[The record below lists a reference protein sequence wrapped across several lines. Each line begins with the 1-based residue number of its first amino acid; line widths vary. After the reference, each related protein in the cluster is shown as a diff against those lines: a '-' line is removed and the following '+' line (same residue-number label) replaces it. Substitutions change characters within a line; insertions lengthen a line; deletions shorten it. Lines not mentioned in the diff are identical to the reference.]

1 MARSIVYY
9 IWNFIPHI
17 LQTTDLRLPSN
28 LKYGF
33 TYALHLWHLNGVFT
47 STTCTYSEPNGVIQA
62 ATGYIDFFGTL
73 YKIAEVGLINCGLA
87 S

>member
-1 MARSIVYY
+1 
-9 IWNFIPHI
+9 
-17 LQTTDLRLPSN
+17 
-28 LKYGF
+28 
-33 TYALHLWHLNGVFT
+33 LHLWHLNGVFT